1 MKDTKIPAGY
11 REAAAELLY
20 AIPITAHPQFIRYL
34 LFLHLCLNGKE
45 ARTEDFY
52 GEDPEDAA
60 KRGNRALGRM
70 VEAKE
75 NEVSR
80 SSYAFLGFSA
90 PFPGALTMS
99 GSTSSAIFTC
109 ASASRCRRPQ
119 MCAACSM

>member
-20 AIPITAHPQFIRYL
+20 AIPITSHPQFIRYP

-60 KRGNRALGRM
+60 KRGNRALGSTGISFGRKDS
-70 VEAKE
+70 EYTASPRQKSDPPQQFLADAPLQGRAW
-75 NEVSR
+75 NE
-80 SSYAFLGFSA
+80 
-90 PFPGALTMS
+90 
-99 GSTSSAIFTC
+99 
-109 ASASRCRRPQ
+109 RRGLYHE
-119 MCAACSM
+119 M